1 VSHSPDE
8 NRASIAKDSKKLAQ
22 IEAFLAKEQGAAKR
36 CMIPPMHNLPKID
49 WMEGLPEQREFQDHE
64 LPLNKDARYAMS
76 ISPASLR
83 DSSGLVRPLRAK
95 NSSPSASQC
104 SLHNSH
110 TNSLDMKQPPEL
122 LTFSHA
128 ARECAMQMMLNA
140 TYIQRELPTL
150 DLPEQ
155 INAKIKTM
163 CDSLIDTK
171 HDVMT
176 KLFELADETQTDA
189 SKVPGKVQ
197 RIVQWLSEP
206 IGEMHQ
212 LVIDLQTS
220 TGIDPL
226 LLRVF
231 FLVTESATNILNA
244 LNSVSMAADTVLTQE

>member
-1 VSHSPDE
+1 
-8 NRASIAKDSKKLAQ
+8 
-22 IEAFLAKEQGAAKR
+22 
-36 CMIPPMHNLPKID
+36 
-49 WMEGLPEQREFQDHE
+49 
-64 LPLNKDARYAMS
+64 
-76 ISPASLR
+76 
-83 DSSGLVRPLRAK
+83 
-95 NSSPSASQC
+95 
-104 SLHNSH
+104 
-110 TNSLDMKQPPEL
+110 MKQPPQL
-122 LTFSHA
+122 LAFSHA

-176 KLFELADETQTDA
+176 ELFELADETQTDA

-212 LVIDLQTS
+212 LVIDLQASPETNS
-220 TGIDPL
+220 RLFTTFL
-226 LLRVF
+226 
-231 FLVTESATNILNA
+231 LVTESATNILNA
-244 LNSVSMAADTVLTQE
+244 FNAVSMAADTFLNPGMNKSC

>member
-1 VSHSPDE
+1 MNP
-8 NRASIAKDSKKLAQ
+8 NPQ
-22 IEAFLAKEQGAAKR
+22 
-36 CMIPPMHNLPKID
+36 
-49 WMEGLPEQREFQDHE
+49 
-64 LPLNKDARYAMS
+64 
-76 ISPASLR
+76 
-83 DSSGLVRPLRAK
+83 
-95 NSSPSASQC
+95 
-104 SLHNSH
+104 
-110 TNSLDMKQPPEL
+110 L
-122 LTFSHA
+122 LTFSQA

-176 KLFELADETQTDA
+176 ELFELGVETQTDA

-197 RIVQWLSEP
+197 RIDQWLSEP

-220 TGIDPL
+220 TGTDPL

-244 LNSVSMAADTVLTQE
+244 FNSVSIAADTVLTQE